1 MTDVYGGD
9 IDSAKQ
15 YMANIA
21 KEIDPGVTSG
31 TLKLGNKS
39 MSKVNELKYA
49 KDAQNKLEMALSLK
63 ESGKED
69 EIVIDLWKY

>member
-1 MTDVYGGD
+1 
-9 IDSAKQ
+9 
-15 YMANIA
+15 
-21 KEIDPGVTSG
+21 
-31 TLKLGNKS
+31 

-69 EIVIDLWKY
+69 EIVIDRGNLALVKVLFEEKILKEF